1 MDFEP
6 ILKVTGTIIGTVTTL
21 FIFYKKAV
29 KPWLTNRKKEIA
41 AAAAQR
47 AEMIEGLSQLKGVI
61 ETVNIIKKQVMPN
74 GGGSITDSL
83 KRIETKFDEVDAK
96 FDSIEENNRIFY
108 NMQGIPFWVSDAA
121 GLTTYVSPN
130 LCKMIERSESELLGN
145 QWISCLI
152 KSDEH
157 RISSE
162 WKRSISE
169 QRPFDEVY
177 KFKGQDN
184 DILVHGLAFHK
195 KSKNGE
201 YKGTIGTLSINAI

>member
-1 MDFEP
+1 MDFESTAK
-6 ILKVTGTIIGTVTTL
+6 IIGAIIGTVTTC
-21 FIFYKKAV
+21 FVFYKKV
-29 KPWLTNRKKEIA
+29 LKPWFANRKRENAIA
-41 AAAAQR
+41 AQQR
-47 AEMIEGLSQLKGVI
+47 AEMIHGLSQLRGVI

-83 KRIETKFDEVDAK
+83 KRIEKKFDEVDAK

-108 NMQGIPFWVSDAA
+108 NMQGISFWISDAN
-121 GLTTYVSPN
+121 GETTYVSPN

-152 KSDEH
+152 KNDEH

-162 WKRSISE
+162 WKRSIAE

-177 KFKGQDN
+177 KFKGQDE